1 MNMYQLQKQYSFLK
15 FTKTDK
21 GELLKLLKLGKLRE
35 QQLRIILRKLSN
47 CNLLILNQECEKEI
61 IYCGAWHAMDLM
73 DSLGLYIGITQEPQ

>member
-1 MNMYQLQKQYSFLK
+1 MNLYQLQKQYSFLK

-47 CNLLILNQECEKEI
+47 CNLLIIKSVKKKLFTVV
-61 IYCGAWHAMDLM
+61 HAMDLM
-73 DSLGLYIGITQEPQ
+73 VSLGLYIGITQEPQ

>member
-1 MNMYQLQKQYSFLK
+1 MNLYQLQKQYSFLK

-47 CNLLILNQECEKEI
+47 CNLI
-61 IYCGAWHAMDLM
+61 IKSVRKKLFTVVHAMDLM
-73 DSLGLYIGITQEPQ
+73 VSLGLYIGITQEPQ